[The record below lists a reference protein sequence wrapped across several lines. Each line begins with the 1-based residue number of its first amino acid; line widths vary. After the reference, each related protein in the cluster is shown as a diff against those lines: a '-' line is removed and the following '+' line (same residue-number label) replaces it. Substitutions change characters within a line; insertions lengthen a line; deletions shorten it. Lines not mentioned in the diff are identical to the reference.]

1 MALEITDSNVDEI
14 MAGGKPVVI
23 DFGAE
28 WCGPCKTIAPIIDE
42 LANEYKDQVTIGK
55 CDVDANPELAAK
67 YSIRN
72 IPTILYIKDSEV
84 VDKLVS
90 AVPKAKIEEKIKA
103 LI

>member
-1 MALEITDSNVDEI
+1 MALEITDDNVNEI
-14 MAGGKPVVI
+14 MADEKPVVI

-28 WCGPCKTIAPIIDE
+28 WCGPCKVIAPIIDD
-42 LANEYKDQVTIGK
+42 LAVEYKDQVTIGK

-72 IPTILYIKDSEV
+72 IPTILFFQNGQV

-90 AVPKAKIEEKIKA
+90 AVPKPQIEAKIRA
-103 LI
+103 LL